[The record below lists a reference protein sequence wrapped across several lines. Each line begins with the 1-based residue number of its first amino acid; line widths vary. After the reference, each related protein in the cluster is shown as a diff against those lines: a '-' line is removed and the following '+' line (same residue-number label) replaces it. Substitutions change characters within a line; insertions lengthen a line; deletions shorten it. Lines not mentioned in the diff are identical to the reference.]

1 MIRIEKNKIRFHY
14 DAEEL
19 WIDDEPGAKDS
30 AANQAEGECEGKE
43 TSTFAAY

>member
-19 WIDDEPGAKDS
+19 WIEPW
-30 AANQAEGECEGKE
+30 GKMHYE
-43 TSTFAAY
+43 FVQQKKQKCL

>member
-30 AANQAEGECEGKE
+30 AANQEADKAGG
-43 TSTFAAY
+43 A